1 VYTNLISGSDFVQW
15 KETTNHDVTAHDDR
29 LSGGTSRADFV
40 RVDETGSERRHVDDV
55 TVTAGACAEYD
66 D

>member
-1 VYTNLISGSDFVQW
+1 VQW
-15 KETTNHDVTAHDDR
+15 KETSDHDVTTHNNR

-40 RVDETGSERRHVDDV
+40 GTDKTGSEGRSVDDV